1 MRRWTVLLCFALAA
15 PAVLAVPA
23 QVPPPAATA
32 AAPPVPGDVPLL
44 APVVVSGVVPGPG
57 LWKVSKGGHVL
68 WVLGTLS
75 PLPGHIQW
83 ESREV
88 GQVLAQSKQ
97 VLLEPKI
104 KLKADIGFFGKL
116 FLLPS
121 AYGARKNPDGKTLD
135 QVMDAP
141 THARWLALKQKYIG
155 DDGGIERW
163 RPLFA
168 AQELY
173 RKALKANGLS
183 NDGGVPGTVAALA
196 KQDGVPETPVE
207 YRVEIKQ
214 PREALKAF
222 KAAAPSDLECF
233 NRTLDSIEHDV
244 PAMTARANAWATGDL
259 EELRRLPDSHRR
271 DACVTAITSAGFAH
285 QLGLDDV
292 PAQLQAAWLAAARKA
307 LADNATSF
315 ALLPMEELLSP
326 SGYLARLKEQGYAV
340 EAPLGLDEAPAAA
353 GSAEPASAGSAVA
366 H

>member
-1 MRRWTVLLCFALAA
+1 MRPWIPLLCFALAA
-15 PAVLAVPA
+15 PALPA
-23 QVPPPAATA
+23 APLQTPPPASTTT
-32 AAPPVPGDVPLL
+32 APPVPGDVPLL

-57 LWKVSKGGHVL
+57 LWKVSKGEHVL

-75 PLPGHIQW
+75 PLPGNIRW

-88 GQVLAQSKQ
+88 EQVLAQSKQ

-104 KLKADIGFFGKL
+104 KLKADVGFFGKL

-121 AYGARKNPDGKTLD
+121 AYGARKNPDGKTLE

-141 THARWLALKQKYIG
+141 TYARWRVLKQKYLG
-155 DDGGIERW
+155 DDSGIERW

-173 RKALKANGLS
+173 KKALKANGLS
-183 NDGGVPGTVAALA
+183 ANGGVPGTVAALA
-196 KQDGVPETPVE
+196 KRDGVPETSVE
-207 YRVEIKQ
+207 YRVEIQ
-214 PREALKAF
+214 HPRDALKAF

-233 NRTLDSIEHDV
+233 NRTLDSIEHDL

-259 EELRRLPDSHRR
+259 GELRRLPDSHRR
-271 DACVTAITSAGFAH
+271 DACVTAVTSAGFAH

-292 PAQLQAAWLAAARKA
+292 PAQMEATWLAAARKA
-307 LADNATSF
+307 LADNPTSF
-315 ALLPMEELLSP
+315 ALLPMDELLS
-326 SGYLARLKEQGYAV
+326 SGGYLAKLKAQGYTV
-340 EAPLGLDEAPAAA
+340 EAPLGLDDAPATSDGTVPAAA
-353 GSAEPASAGSAVA
+353 ASTGT